1 MLVRKPAFNSM
12 LVKSDHVRSGVLR
25 RARDAKKNYPIIV
38 VSAGLFAT
46 PADPA
51 CRPALAYPGVAAP
64 IVDFRFH
71 ANPGNLFTLL
81 PKL

>member
-1 MLVRKPAFNSM
+1 MLAPA
-12 LVKSDHVRSGVLR
+12 VLQ
-25 RARDAKKNYPIIV
+25 RAQDTKKTNPNF

-46 PADPA
+46 PVDPV
-51 CRPALAYPGVAAP
+51 CRPALAYPEVAAP

-71 ANPGNLFTLL
+71 ANPGNLFTLP